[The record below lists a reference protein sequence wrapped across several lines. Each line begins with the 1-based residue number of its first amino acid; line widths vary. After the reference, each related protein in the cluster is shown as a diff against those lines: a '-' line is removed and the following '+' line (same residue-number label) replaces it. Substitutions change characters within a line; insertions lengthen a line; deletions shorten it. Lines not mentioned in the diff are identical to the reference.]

1 MSKNT
6 TPTPQNEEVD
16 LGQLFKIIGSAFD
29 KLFKFIGK
37 ILNGFFLAFVWLVFF
52 IRKNIIFLAV
62 AAIVGFGFGLFL
74 EKTLKPIYKSSI
86 TVKQNYKTGQSLYDF
101 ITYTNSLVSQNDYTT
116 LKDVFSLSEAKVS
129 SISKF
134 DIEPIVSDNAKLKVY
149 DSYIKTL
156 DSTIATTL
164 DYNTFLK
171 NKEDNEHTYQQIIIK
186 AKKRK
191 DFKVVFDKIV
201 ANINSNPF
209 FKREQE
215 RDLVELQNRKRTIEN
230 LLIESDSLQN
240 IYKRVLEKSN
250 EAKGSEIGITFE
262 GSTDKNKTKEY
273 ELYIKGIEL
282 RREIVEVDREISEKE
297 EIIEVISN
305 KQENGIIDNKTEVL
319 GFSFSRKVF
328 YSALLGAV
336 MFFVLLLLRFLKFIE
351 KYKEKIE

>member
-1 MSKNT
+1 MGAK
-6 TPTPQNEEVD
+6 
-16 LGQLFKIIGSAFD
+16 FK
-29 KLFKFIGK
+29 
-37 ILNGFFLAFVWLVFF
+37 
-52 IRKNIIFLAV
+52 
-62 AAIVGFGFGLFL
+62 
-74 EKTLKPIYKSSI
+74 
-86 TVKQNYKTGQSLYDF
+86 
-101 ITYTNSLVSQNDYTT
+101 
-116 LKDVFSLSEAKVS
+116 
-129 SISKF
+129 
-134 DIEPIVSDNAKLKVY
+134 IEPIVSDNAKLKEY

-156 DSTIATTL
+156 DSTVATTL

-328 YSALLGAV
+328 YSELLGAV
-336 MFFVLLLLRFLKFIE
+336 MFLVLLLLRFLKFIE